1 MTGTPPPPRL
11 PGREPEPHEWTD
23 AAMTFVPAIVVAV
36 VARYALLAL
45 TAFSERRALFASIG
59 LGIAVGVV
67 LERVID
73 RRRGRR

>member
-1 MTGTPPPPRL
+1 MSAQAPR

-23 AAMTFVPAIVVAV
+23 AALTFVPAILVAI
-36 VARYALLAL
+36 VARWALLSH

-67 LERVID
+67 LERLIAH
-73 RRRGRR
+73 RRGRR

>member
-1 MTGTPPPPRL
+1 MSPDAPR

-23 AAMTFVPAIVVAV
+23 AALAFVPAILVAIVV
-36 VARYALLAL
+36 RWALLSH

-59 LGIAVGVV
+59 VGIAIGIV

>member
-1 MTGTPPPPRL
+1 MTPDAPR

-23 AAMTFVPAIVVAV
+23 AALTFVPAILVAI
-36 VARYALLAL
+36 VARWALLSFAAY
-45 TAFSERRALFASIG
+45 TERRALLTAIA

-67 LERVID
+67 LERVIE

>member
-1 MTGTPPPPRL
+1 MTAEAPR

-23 AAMTFVPAIVVAV
+23 AALTFVPAIVVAI
-36 VARYALLAL
+36 VARWALLSYAGY
-45 TAFSERRALFASIG
+45 AERRALLTSIA
-59 LGIAVGVV
+59 LGIAIGVV